1 MVASG
6 RAEGGLGSNHQSVQ
20 SFLVGQVKVL
30 WDQIAVIVVHV
41 VKTAERSV
49 LKWLKW

>member
-1 MVASG
+1 MAG
-6 RAEGGLGSNHQSVQ
+6 QREGWEVTTNRY

-41 VKTAERSV
+41 VKAAERSV